1 MNPSAPRRLRFW
13 QRCTALAGVALVL
26 ALGVF
31 GANADWHAELHACDH
46 ETPLHGG
53 EAGGDACAVE
63 IFAAGVDTP
72 VDAPSAPLVARRVA
86 GTLRA
91 VAAVDVAAPEYRLL
105 PSQAPPVG

>member
-1 MNPSAPRRLRFW
+1 MGPSALRRLHLW
-13 QRCTALAGVALVL
+13 QRCTALVGVAFVL

-46 ETPLHGG
+46 EAPLRAG

-72 VDAPSAPLVARRVA
+72 VDAPSAPLMARRVA
-86 GTLRA
+86 EILRA

>member
-1 MNPSAPRRLRFW
+1 M
-13 QRCTALAGVALVL
+13 L

-31 GANADWHAELHACDH
+31 GANADWHAELHAHDDAH
-46 ETPLHGG
+46 HAPPADD
-53 EAGGDACAVE
+53 AGCVVE
-63 IFAAGVDTP
+63 LFASGVDTP

-86 GTLRA
+86 EILRA